1 MHKTAE
7 KVKHLFVKR
16 PSLLITDEAYQLASL
31 RHAPE
36 MADVI
41 WEVKRALQQGI
52 LPEAS
57 PHGACGTY
65 FLKDCESRPIAV
77 FKRDHYIREVA
88 AYRLDHDRF
97 AGVPPT
103 VVTTLEHSL
112 WGGKATGSCQY
123 FVPDTVTVV
132 EVKTVDLDKFF
143 PSCVRRIASLD
154 IRLMNEDRH
163 TSNML
168 VSSCRKQL
176 IPIDHGFIL
185 AQDLSD
191 IHFDWLPWEQAMTP
205 FSERELSYLALLDP
219 ERDRKLLIE
228 ELGVEERRANRFF
241 VATVFLQLGALRQLT
256 AASLG
261 NFLSRRRLGLLR
273 KDAAPSYFECLIEKL
288 KERNPPNWTIFSR
301 IVYEEVQRTLD
312 DYEKTT
318 PERSYKEADCRI

>member
-1 MHKTAE
+1 MRKTAE
-7 KVKHLFVKR
+7 KVKQLFVKR
-16 PSLLITDEAYQLASL
+16 PLLLVTDEAYQLASL

-41 WEVKRALQQGI
+41 WEVKKAWQHGVI
-52 LPEAS
+52 PEAS
-57 PHGACGTY
+57 PHGACGSF
-65 FLKDCESRPIAV
+65 FLKDCEHKPIAI

-88 AYRLDHDRF
+88 AYRLDHGRF

-103 VVTTLEHSL
+103 VITTLEHPI

-123 FVPDTVTVV
+123 FVSDTIPVL
-132 EVKTVDLDKFF
+132 EVAQDNLVHFSA
-143 PSCVRRIASLD
+143 SCVRRIASLD

-168 VSSCRKQL
+168 VAACQRQL

-185 AQDLSD
+185 AHDLGD
-191 IHFDWLPWEQAMTP
+191 IHFDWLPWQQALTP
-205 FSERELSYLALLDP
+205 FSERELSYIALLDP
-219 ERDRKLLIE
+219 EHDRNLLIE
-228 ELGVEERRANRFF
+228 EWGVEEQRANHLFI
-241 VATVFLQLGALRQLT
+241 ATVLLQLGAVRHLT
-256 AASLG
+256 AAALG
-261 NFLSRRRLGLLR
+261 NILSRKRLGLLR
-273 KDAAPSYFECLIEKL
+273 RDTIPSLFELLLEKL

-318 PERSYKEADCRI
+318 PECAYPPTHHRV